1 MNRWN
6 NADTTLLC
14 AALCFLVAV
23 GFKITYPESILA
35 EGFLFVTEAAMV
47 GGIAD
52 WFAVTALF
60 KKPLGFPF
68 HTALLP
74 RRRAEF
80 VSASTEMVEK
90 EFFSRRTLFKK
101 MGSLQLL
108 PLLTNY
114 LEKDE
119 TRKVVL
125 VTLFDII
132 KEKFSAVDKE
142 SLAKTLSNKLRREF
156 SDVPAEKLVETLFKW
171 VLENEKDKEFFIGLI
186 KHFRSQASKYETR
199 EKLQKILE
207 EYAET
212 QLKSSGAFSIL
223 MAGLAKMLNFVNFEE
238 AAEIMQAQLLKL
250 LDELLN
256 DSPLQ
261 RQTLNECRVK
271 FSELAESPDIVNLA
285 GHLQVEL
292 ASEMPLEIALE
303 QALKNL
309 ESQIL
314 SVTLE
319 DAPPIDDT
327 ALVPAQKN
335 LGLLIVQ
342 ILNDEYLRLIH
353 ILKGD
358 NAIKDAVEKV
368 MHELTARAAFY
379 AQPLV
384 GTIAQTALDKLT
396 EEQLNN
402 LVYDKAEKDFVWI
415 RMNGSI
421 VGSVIG
427 IVLFILIQ
435 LI

>member
-14 AALCFLVAV
+14 AALCFLIAV

-60 KKPLGFPF
+60 KKPFGFPF
-68 HTALLP
+68 HTAILP

-80 VSASTEMVEK
+80 VSASTQMVQK
-90 EFFSRRTLFKK
+90 EFFSRRTIFKK

-119 TRKVVL
+119 TRKIVL
-125 VTLFDII
+125 TEIFNLI

-142 SLAKTLSNKLRREF
+142 SLSKTLSNKLRREF
-156 SDVPAEKLVETLFKW
+156 SDVPAEKLVDALFNW
-171 VLENEKDKEFFIGLI
+171 VRDNEKDKEFFIGLI
-186 KHFRSQASKYETR
+186 KNFRTTAAKYETR
-199 EKLQKILE
+199 QKLQKILE
-207 EYAET
+207 DYAET
-212 QLKSSGAFSIL
+212 HMQSAGAFSVL
-223 MAGLAKMLNFVNFEE
+223 MAGLAKMLNFVNFQE
-238 AAEIMQAQLLKL
+238 AAEIMQTQLLKL
-250 LDELLN
+250 LDELLI

-261 RQTLNECRVK
+261 RRTLNECRIK
-271 FSELAESPDIVNLA
+271 FSELAESPEIIDLA
-285 GHLQVEL
+285 GRLQIEL
-292 ASEMPLEIALE
+292 ATEMPLESAIE
-303 QALKNL
+303 RALKNL
-309 ESQIL
+309 ENQIL
-314 SVTLE
+314 SVEIE
-319 DAPPIDDT
+319 DAPPVDDT

-342 ILNDEYLRLIH
+342 ILNDEYLRLMH

-358 NAIKDAVEKV
+358 NSVKDAVEKII
-368 MHELTARAAFY
+368 HELTARAAIY

-384 GTIAQTALDKLT
+384 GTIAQTALSKLT

-402 LVYDKAEKDFVWI
+402 LVYDKAEQDFVWI

-427 IVLFILIQ
+427 IVIFILLQ

>member
-14 AALCFLVAV
+14 AALCFLIAV

-60 KKPLGFPF
+60 KKPFGFPF
-68 HTALLP
+68 HTAILP

-80 VSASTEMVEK
+80 VSASTQMVQK
-90 EFFSRRTLFKK
+90 EFFSRRTIFKK

-119 TRKVVL
+119 TRKIVL
-125 VTLFDII
+125 TEIFNLI

-142 SLAKTLSNKLRREF
+142 SLSKTLSNKLRREF
-156 SDVPAEKLVETLFKW
+156 SDVPAEKLVDALFNW
-171 VLENEKDKEFFIGLI
+171 VRDNEKDKEFFIGLI
-186 KHFRSQASKYETR
+186 KNFRTTAAKYETR
-199 EKLQKILE
+199 QKLQKILE
-207 EYAET
+207 DYAET
-212 QLKSSGAFSIL
+212 HMQSAGAFSVL

-238 AAEIMQAQLLKL
+238 AAEIMQTQLLKL
-250 LDELLN
+250 LDELLI

-261 RQTLNECRVK
+261 RRTLNECRIK
-271 FSELAESPDIVNLA
+271 FSELAESPEIIDLA
-285 GHLQVEL
+285 GRLQIEL
-292 ASEMPLEIALE
+292 ATEMPLESAIE
-303 QALKNL
+303 RALKNL
-309 ESQIL
+309 ENQIL
-314 SVTLE
+314 SVEIE
-319 DAPPIDDT
+319 DAPPVDDT

-342 ILNDEYLRLIH
+342 ILNDEYLRLMH

-358 NAIKDAVEKV
+358 NSVKDAVEKII
-368 MHELTARAAFY
+368 HELTARAAIY

-384 GTIAQTALDKLT
+384 GTIAQTALSKLT

-402 LVYDKAEKDFVWI
+402 LVYDKAEQDFVWI

-427 IVLFILIQ
+427 IVIFILLQ

>member
-14 AALCFLVAV
+14 AALCFLIAV

-60 KKPLGFPF
+60 KKPFGFPF
-68 HTALLP
+68 HTAILP

-80 VSASTEMVEK
+80 VSASTQMVQK
-90 EFFSRRTLFKK
+90 EFFSRRTIFKK

-114 LEKDE
+114 LEKSE

-125 VTLFDII
+125 AEIFDII
-132 KEKFSAVDKE
+132 KSKFSAVDKE

-156 SDVPAEKLVETLFKW
+156 SDVPAEKLVDALFNW
-171 VLENEKDKEFFIGLI
+171 VRDNEKDKEFFIGLI
-186 KHFRSQASKYETR
+186 KNFRTTAAKYETR
-199 EKLQKILE
+199 QKLQKILE
-207 EYAET
+207 DYAET
-212 QLKSSGAFSIL
+212 HMQSAGAFSVL

-238 AAEIMQAQLLKL
+238 AAEIMQTQLLKL
-250 LDELLN
+250 LDELLI

-261 RQTLNECRVK
+261 RRTLNECRIK
-271 FSELAESPDIVNLA
+271 FSELAESPEIIDLA
-285 GHLQVEL
+285 GRLQIEL
-292 ASEMPLEIALE
+292 ATEMPLESAIE
-303 QALKNL
+303 RALKNL
-309 ESQIL
+309 ENQIL
-314 SVTLE
+314 SVEIE
-319 DAPPIDDT
+319 DAPPVDDT

-342 ILNDEYLRLIH
+342 ILNDEYLRLMH

-358 NAIKDAVEKV
+358 NSVKDAVEKII
-368 MHELTARAAFY
+368 HELTARAAIY

-384 GTIAQTALDKLT
+384 GTIAQTALSKLT

-402 LVYDKAEKDFVWI
+402 LVYDKAEQDFVWI

-427 IVLFILIQ
+427 IVIFILLQ